1 MLFGK
6 NKKQQELEQRQELE
20 RIKLE
25 KEENQRRLQ
34 LEREEAERKAAE
46 EARLAARKASP
57 YKFSVP
63 NPMPKELVSV
73 LCEMFKKLFPDATKA
88 YLVLTQ
94 YEEKSGYL
102 LVVDIDPKFHKIINI
117 YLDGETKKVRNG
129 LPIECILYSKSGD
142 LTYGMKP
149 FYEKAVPDIPK
160 PVPELK
166 IPDAVISSDDVEIPD
181 FNNMITEDGFSAKD
195 EADTEAVA
203 EPEDNETVESVESA
217 EMSEIVETLKTT
229 ETDNSSDNEEVAD
242 ESDTNTEAETDKP
255 VTVEPEADASSDEP
269 GNPTVDATEQSPIPE
284 MEIKKAPVKVVPETK
299 QQLFLL
305 MNRAASEDDEDIEQK
320 LQMAKDGFAEYKFYI
335 PFECDDDAMMGA
347 VMPEFPKDSRLCLL
361 LNRENGI
368 KAAAFFT
375 DEEPAIAFAKEMHCS
390 IASVKYKDYKVA
402 AEAGTVVAPAA
413 EGIIINPDGEQ
424 ILLPPDYPLL

>member
-166 IPDAVISSDDVEIPD
+166 ISDAVMNSDDVEIPD

-203 EPEDNETVESVESA
+203 EPEENETVETAETVETVES
-217 EMSEIVETLKTT
+217 LKTT
-229 ETDNSSDNEEVAD
+229 ETDNEEATG
-242 ESDTNTEAETDKP
+242 ESVTNTEAETDEP
-255 VTVEPEADASSDEP
+255 VAVEPEADASSDEP
-269 GNPTVDATEQSPIPE
+269 ENPTVDATEQSPIPE

-347 VMPEFPKDSRLCLL
+347 VMTEFPKDSRLCLL